1 MPGLVMLE
9 PSTVKRPDKLN
20 KLALETN
27 RSLTSVIHITVEYML
42 VSIDDAARNAAPTA
56 SSPTTTR
63 PRRPPR
69 RCRLLPAS
77 RCV

>member
-1 MPGLVMLE
+1 M
-9 PSTVKRPDKLN
+9 KKPDKLN

-27 RSLTSVIHITVEYML
+27 RSLTGVIHLTVEHML
-42 VSIDDAARNAAPTA
+42 MSIDDAARNAAPTA

-69 RCRLLPAS
+69 RCRLLAAS
-77 RCV
+77 GCV